1 MRLTLI
7 NQFYPPDL
15 SPTAH
20 LCASLANHRAALG
33 DQVTVLTG
41 DGGYLGP
48 LQSPP
53 PNGPVDVRRLRT
65 SKLGSRTKSRRF
77 LDWGTF
83 YASALKEIL
92 ALPPQDAIISLTT
105 PPFIPWLGL
114 LHKHLSPQSKLIL
127 WNMDCWPDTAE
138 RLGMIRPHR
147 LLSNIMRAG
156 NRALFQHLDHL
167 ICLDTAMA
175 DLLLS
180 QYAPADHPLPTTII
194 PNWEDAAAFPADI
207 TPPPWNDPITDKLRT
222 RFVVLYLGNAGYG
235 HEFQTLLDAADLLRN
250 DPVTFLFVGGGSH
263 FDFLRH
269 ESRARNLPNI
279 LLHDYVPKDKTPSVM
294 AIADCALIT
303 LEDYALGV
311 MSPSKL
317 HSNLAMSLPILY
329 VGPQRSNV
337 DDAIT
342 RFQCGTSLRPGQ
354 SQQLATAI
362 RSLLINKPLHADL
375 RTRARQAF
383 DQSYCDLQTLPQFD
397 RILDATTEARRHGGA
412 PDSTHCATD
421 QGHSL
426 G

>member
-48 LQSPP
+48 LNAHPP
-53 PNGPVDVRRLRT
+53 TGPVNVRRLWT

-92 ALPPQDAIISLTT
+92 TLSPQDAIISLTT

-114 LHKHLSPQSKLIL
+114 LHKHLSPNTKLIL

-138 RLGMIRPHR
+138 RLGMIRPHGS
-147 LLSNIMRAG
+147 LSNLMRAG

-175 DLLLS
+175 NLLLS
-180 QYAPADHPLPTTII
+180 QYAPADHPLPTSII

-207 TPPPWNDPITDKLRT
+207 TPTPWNDPITENLKN

-235 HEFQTLLDAADLLRN
+235 HEFNTLLDAAELLRH

-263 FDFLRH
+263 FDFLRT
-269 ESRARNLPNI
+269 EFRARNLPNI
-279 LLHDYVPKDKTPSVM
+279 LLHDYVPKDQTPSVM
-294 AIADCALIT
+294 SIADCALIT

-329 VGPQRSNV
+329 VGPQHSNV

-342 RFQCGTSLRPGQ
+342 RFQCGVTLRPGQ
-354 SQQLATAI
+354 SSQLASAI
-362 RSLLINKPLHADL
+362 RNLLTNKPLHNDF
-375 RTRARQAF
+375 RTRARHAF
-383 DQSYCDLQTLPQFD
+383 DQAYCDLQTLPQFD
-397 RILDATTEARRHGGA
+397 RILAEFGRSPRRHE
-412 PDSTHCATD
+412 DTK
-421 QGHSL
+421 
-426 G
+426 